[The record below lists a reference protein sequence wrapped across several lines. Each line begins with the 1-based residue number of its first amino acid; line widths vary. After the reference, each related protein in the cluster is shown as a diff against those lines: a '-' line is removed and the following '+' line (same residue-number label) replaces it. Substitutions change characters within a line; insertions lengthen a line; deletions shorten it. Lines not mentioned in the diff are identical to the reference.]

1 MSTWDFS
8 AAGVNGLLNNTSK
21 SKMKI
26 TMIPY
31 EDIMRNEKT
40 TILLRISKAWQRP
53 LAMSASE
60 SRWRSSPS
68 MTVSIC
74 S

>member
-31 EDIMRNEKT
+31 EDIMRNEKN
-40 TILLRISKAWQRP
+40 RSQRAAGSQAP
-53 LAMSASE
+53 
-60 SRWRSSPS
+60 R
-68 MTVSIC
+68 
-74 S
+74 